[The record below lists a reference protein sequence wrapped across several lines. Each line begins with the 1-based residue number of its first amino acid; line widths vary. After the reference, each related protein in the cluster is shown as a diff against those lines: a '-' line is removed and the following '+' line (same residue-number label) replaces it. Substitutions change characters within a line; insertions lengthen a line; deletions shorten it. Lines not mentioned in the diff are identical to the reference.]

1 MIKIVDKYLYIIIF
15 LPPLLLFG
23 NLNLWQIRVIF
34 GSYDKFQNLVADHL
48 VEHQKG
54 NKQTQLYYIQLQK
67 KRSWIIWIQ
76 INYQK
81 RNCLQSQV
89 GHFVSWQHWITVLF
103 SSPQSCTGVS
113 AKSWSMNC
121 PKFISNAVFDL
132 DIKSDED

>member
-1 MIKIVDKYLYIIIF
+1 MADKSDLWK
-15 LPPLLLFG
+15 LRQVPKFG
-23 NLNLWQIRVIF
+23 CGSF
-34 GSYDKFQNLVADHL
+34 GGTS
-48 VEHQKG
+48 KG
-54 NKQTQLYYIQLQK
+54 KQANSAILHSAAK